1 MKDNWVWKDQYLKA
15 VEMFLYF
22 FLESVKKVKP
32 GFSN

>member
-22 FLESVKKVKP
+22 FLESVKK
-32 GFSN
+32 S